1 MTTETTY
8 NVLDLFCGC
17 GGLSLGFEQAGFHV
31 LLGIDIWED
40 ALKTYKHN
48 HTSSRT
54 LCADMSSLTGKEVA
68 DIINGEKVDVIIGG
82 PPCQGFSI
90 AGKRIVDDER
100 NKLYKGFVRMVEY
113 FKPKAF
119 VMENVPNILSIGNG
133 VVKDTIIRDFESLGY
148 TVAVKVLLASDY
160 GVPQNRRRA
169 IFVGL
174 RGGNEFIFPIPFNTK
189 KVTAEEALSD
199 LPEHTVDDGGAYPFP
214 PLSQYQQLM
223 RSKSNCLYNH
233 QTTTHNQKTIDIIS
247 LVPDGGNYKDLPV
260 ELQSTRKVH
269 IAWTRLCSTK
279 PSFTID
285 TGHNHHFHYLYN
297 RVPTVRESARL
308 QSFPDIFVFLG
319 NKGSQLRQVGNAV
332 PIFFKTNS
340 LSIKKIYVMY
350 TPENQYRCT
359 IIRGKS
365 QTEMEDLL
373 PVYANIV
380 HKYCPCTEETFR
392 NSAFSD
398 LSYTLFH
405 TREFSQL
412 PKNKQ
417 KTVKNHY
424 TEIMGVLLGLFY
436 PKYDAEAKEVIIHET
451 DSCRFLIEKSDF
463 PTFFKNLCL
472 NYQFPNGEKK
482 ITTIQKEMELGIKLK
497 PFCFVVKLLHIANSH
512 KQLLSKQEIGYYA
525 LNNLDVLCGN
535 VSADEVFNRIM
546 EDRLNG
552 IKRNKLSGS
561 NEWQHIK
568 EQFNLLELANLVEH
582 DSERIWLNS
591 EEASAIALFIKKQN
605 SPMFDVYSYN
615 LNTTVR
621 RKQIVQ
627 DWKEYN
633 GKFNME
639 LLNTSPVLGYIDNA
653 KLKGGVTAIKST
665 TDLGNEGEALVFK
678 LEQERVKFYKERLV
692 NKVLLLGKTKGL
704 GYDISSIEADENP
717 ENPEF
722 ARYIEVKSTRRTTR
736 PSFNQNWTDSLNIT
750 RKEWVAAQQFGTAYN
765 IYRVYFTKS
774 EVIVVRI
781 HNPFALSKEGKI
793 EVFPTVY
800 QMDFSSN
807 VIQKSYTI

>member
-1 MTTETTY
+1 
-8 NVLDLFCGC
+8 
-17 GGLSLGFEQAGFHV
+17 
-31 LLGIDIWED
+31 
-40 ALKTYKHN
+40 
-48 HTSSRT
+48 
-54 LCADMSSLTGKEVA
+54 
-68 DIINGEKVDVIIGG
+68 
-82 PPCQGFSI
+82 
-90 AGKRIVDDER
+90 
-100 NKLYKGFVRMVEY
+100 
-113 FKPKAF
+113 
-119 VMENVPNILSIGNG
+119 
-133 VVKDTIIRDFESLGY
+133 
-148 TVAVKVLLASDY
+148 
-160 GVPQNRRRA
+160 
-169 IFVGL
+169 
-174 RGGNEFIFPIPFNTK
+174 
-189 KVTAEEALSD
+189 
-199 LPEHTVDDGGAYPFP
+199 
-214 PLSQYQQLM
+214 
-223 RSKSNCLYNH
+223 
-233 QTTTHNQKTIDIIS
+233 
-247 LVPDGGNYKDLPV
+247 
-260 ELQSTRKVH
+260 
-269 IAWTRLCSTK
+269 
-279 PSFTID
+279 
-285 TGHNHHFHYLYN
+285 
-297 RVPTVRESARL
+297 
-308 QSFPDIFVFLG
+308 
-319 NKGSQLRQVGNAV
+319 
-332 PIFFKTNS
+332 
-340 LSIKKIYVMY
+340 MY

-482 ITTIQKEMELGIKLK
+482 ITTIQKEMGLGIKLK

-678 LEQERVKFYKERLV
+678 LEQERAKSYKERLV